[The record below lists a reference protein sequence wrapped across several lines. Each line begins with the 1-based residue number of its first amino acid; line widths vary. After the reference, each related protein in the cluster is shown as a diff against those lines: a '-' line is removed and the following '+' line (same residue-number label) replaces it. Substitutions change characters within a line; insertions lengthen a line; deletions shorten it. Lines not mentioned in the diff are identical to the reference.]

1 MRCFIYTVIAAAV
14 AVLFISCNE
23 RENGEIH
30 NKILTQWDNLL
41 EKNPDAISDSLKSID
56 PQTLSRENRAYY
68 NLLKT
73 ISDDKTYFEFTSD
86 SLINKV
92 VDYYHLHEPYSN
104 NYIRALTYKGIV
116 RIRMGITD
124 STVYEPLKKAAHI
137 FHTQKNPD
145 PATGYILH
153 YFLGNTH
160 YHNGNFELA
169 GKYFQESLHNA
180 KLKNDSS
187 HIFDAYLA
195 IYWNKMRQTDFDAGR
210 KYMDTLSL
218 FFDKIPDKNHLILNA
233 QSVYYEAIKEFEKA
247 LECDK
252 KLLSLTRWS
261 PKEDIDFSSLY
272 YAISTKYSTMNQ
284 LDSAMLYGQ
293 IAIENVVDENKKEN
307 YLFYDNVANIAE
319 KQQNYLLANT
329 YRQKAFDLYEK
340 SVKDRLNT
348 QVMELEKKY
357 DLSEAE
363 NIALRS
369 QQNTLII
376 AIIALLLAMLA
387 TILIMLNVRNRRE
400 AKIKLMRLEHEA
412 ETRAIETKLLEE
424 EANKR
429 DWLIQL
435 YGHISNRLT
444 SLQENFNTLS
454 QRYVSS
460 HPKIYENMHNILHTA
475 ESDLREMPKNL
486 IPEENTFSLY
496 TNLSSETA
504 ELFNANEKIM
514 LMLLVCK
521 ADNRQISTFM
531 NTSMESIRA
540 RKSQLKKKLTENGID
555 TAQFFNF

>member
-1 MRCFIYTVIAAAV
+1 MRHFIYIVIAAAT
-14 AVLFISCNE
+14 AMLFISCNG
-23 RENGEIH
+23 RENSEIH
-30 NKILTQWDNLL
+30 KILTQWDNLL
-41 EKNPDAISDSLKSID
+41 EKNPDAISDSLKTIN

-73 ISDDKTYFEFTSD
+73 ISDDKTYFEFRND
-86 SLINKV
+86 SLINRV

-116 RIRMGITD
+116 RTRMGITD
-124 STVYEPLKKAAHI
+124 STVYEPLKKADHI

-153 YFLGNTH
+153 YFMGNTH
-160 YHNGNFELA
+160 YYNGNFELA

-180 KLKNDSS
+180 KLKNDSL

-195 IYWNKMRQTDFDAGR
+195 IYWNKMAQSDFDTGR
-210 KYMDTLSL
+210 KYLDSLSF
-218 FFDKIPDKNHLILNA
+218 FFDKITDKNYLILNA
-233 QSVYYEAIKEFEKA
+233 QSVYYEATKEFDKA
-247 LECDK
+247 LDCDK
-252 KLLSLTRWS
+252 KLLTLTKS
-261 PKEDIDFSSLY
+261 QKEDIDFSSLY
-272 YAISTKYSTMNQ
+272 FAISTRYSTLNQ

-293 IAIENVVDENKKEN
+293 IAIESIVDENKKEN
-307 YLFYDNVANIAE
+307 YLFYDNVADIAE
-319 KQQNYLLANT
+319 KQQNYSLANT
-329 YRQKAFDLYEK
+329 YRQSAFTMYEK

-363 NIALRS
+363 NIALKS

-387 TILIMLNVRNRRE
+387 TILIMLNVKNRRE
-400 AKIKLMRLEHEA
+400 AKIKLMQLEHEA

-460 HPKIYENMHNILHTA
+460 HPKIYENMHSILHTA

-486 IPEENTFSLY
+486 IPDENTFSLY
-496 TNLSSETA
+496 TNLSKEA
-504 ELFNANEKIM
+504 AKLFNANEKIM

-531 NTSMESIRA
+531 NTSIESIRA
-540 RKSQLKKKLTENGID
+540 RKSQLKKKMTENGID

>member
-1 MRCFIYTVIAAAV
+1 MRLFYYISVAFIAI
-14 AVLFISCNE
+14 VLFIACNG
-23 RENGEIH
+23 RENNEIR
-30 NKILTQWDNLL
+30 KMLARWDTLL
-41 EKNPDAISDSLKSID
+41 EKEPSAISDSLNRID
-56 PQTLSRENRAYY
+56 PGTLSRENRAYY
-68 NLLKT
+68 SLLKT
-73 ISDDKTYFEFTSD
+73 IADDKTYYEFKSD
-86 SLINKV
+86 SLISKA
-92 VDYYHLHEPYSN
+92 VDFYHLHEPYGN
-104 NYIRALTYKGIV
+104 NYIRALTYQGIV
-116 RIRMGITD
+116 RTRMGITD
-124 STVYEPLKKAAHI
+124 STVYEPLKKADHI

-145 PATGYILH
+145 PAIGYILH

-160 YHNGNFELA
+160 YYNGNFELA

-180 KLKNDSS
+180 KLKNDSL

-195 IYWNKMRQTDFDAGR
+195 IYWNEMRQTDFDAGK
-210 KYMDTLSL
+210 KYVDTLSL
-218 FFDKIPDKNHLILNA
+218 FFDKIPDRNHLILNA
-233 QSVYYEAIKEFEKA
+233 QSVYYEATKEFEKA
-247 LECDK
+247 LDCDK
-252 KLLSLTRWS
+252 KLLTLTKS
-261 PKEDIDFSSLY
+261 QKEDIDFSSLY
-272 YAISTKYSTMNQ
+272 YAISTRYSTLNQ

-293 IAIENVVDENKKEN
+293 IALENIVDEVNKSN
-307 YLFYDNVANIAE
+307 YLLYENVANIAE
-319 KQQNYLLANT
+319 KQQNYFLANT

-376 AIIALLLAMLA
+376 AIIALFLAMLA
-387 TILIMLNVRNRRE
+387 TILIMLNVKNRRE
-400 AKIKLMRLEHEA
+400 AKIKLMQLEHEA

-486 IPEENTFSLY
+486 IPDENTFSLY
-496 TNLSSETA
+496 TNLSMEAA

-531 NTSMESIRA
+531 NTSIESIRA

-555 TAQFFNF
+555 AAQFFNF

>member
-1 MRCFIYTVIAAAV
+1 MRCFIYIAIAAAA

-30 NKILTQWDNLL
+30 KILTQWDNLL
-41 EKNPDAISDSLKSID
+41 EKNPEAVSESLKTIN

-86 SLINKV
+86 SLINRV

-116 RIRMGITD
+116 RTRMGVTD
-124 STVYEPLKKAAHI
+124 STVYEPLKKADHI

-145 PATGYILH
+145 PAIGYILH

-160 YHNGNFELA
+160 FNNASYVLA
-169 GKYFQESLHNA
+169 DKYFQESLHNA
-180 KLKNDSS
+180 KLKKDST

-195 IYWNKMRQTDFDAGR
+195 IYWNEMAQSDFDAGK
-210 KYMDTLSL
+210 KYVDTLSL
-218 FFDKIPDKNHLILNA
+218 FFDKIPDKNYLILNA
-233 QSVYYEAIKEFEKA
+233 QSVYYEATKEFEKA

-252 KLLSLTRWS
+252 KLLTLTKS
-261 PKEDIDFSSLY
+261 QKEDIDFSSLY
-272 YAISTKYSTMNQ
+272 FAVSDRYNTLNQ

-293 IAIENVVDENKKEN
+293 IAIESIVDENKKEN

-363 NIALRS
+363 NIALKS

-387 TILIMLNVRNRRE
+387 TILIMLNVKNRRE

-486 IPEENTFSLY
+486 IPDENTFSLY
-496 TNLSSETA
+496 TNLSMEAA

-531 NTSMESIRA
+531 NTSIESIRA

-555 TAQFFNF
+555 AAQFFNF

>member
-1 MRCFIYTVIAAAV
+1 MRYFIFIAVAAAT
-14 AVLFISCNE
+14 AVLFISCNG
-23 RENGEIH
+23 RENSEIH
-30 NKILTQWDNLL
+30 KILTQWDNLL
-41 EKNPDAISDSLKSID
+41 EKNPEAVSDSLKTID

-73 ISDDKTYFEFTSD
+73 ISDDKTYFEFRND
-86 SLINKV
+86 SLINRV

-116 RIRMGITD
+116 RTRMGVTD
-124 STVYEPLKKAAHI
+124 STVYEPLKKADHI

-153 YFLGNTH
+153 YFMGNTH
-160 YHNGNFELA
+160 YYNGNFELA

-180 KLKNDSS
+180 KLKNDSL

-195 IYWNKMRQTDFDAGR
+195 IYWNEMRQTDFDAGK
-210 KYMDTLSL
+210 KYVDTLSL
-218 FFDKIPDKNHLILNA
+218 FFDKIPNRNHLILNA
-233 QSVYYEAIKEFEKA
+233 QSVYYEATKEFEKA

-252 KLLSLTRWS
+252 KLLTLTKS
-261 PKEDIDFSSLY
+261 QKEDIDFSSLY
-272 YAISTKYSTMNQ
+272 YAISTRYSTLNQ

-293 IAIENVVDENKKEN
+293 IALENIVDEVNKSN
-307 YLFYDNVANIAE
+307 YLLYENVANIAE

-387 TILIMLNVRNRRE
+387 TILIMLNVKNRRE

-486 IPEENTFSLY
+486 IPDENTFSLY
-496 TNLSSETA
+496 TNLSMEAA

-531 NTSMESIRA
+531 NTSIESIRA

-555 TAQFFNF
+555 AAHFFNF

>member
-1 MRCFIYTVIAAAV
+1 MRYFIFIAVAAAT

-30 NKILTQWDNLL
+30 KILTQWDNLL
-41 EKNPDAISDSLKSID
+41 ENNPEAVSDSLKTID

-73 ISDDKTYFEFTSD
+73 ISDDKTYFEFRND
-86 SLINKV
+86 SLINRV

-104 NYIRALTYKGIV
+104 NYIRSLAYKGIV
-116 RIRMGITD
+116 RTRMGITD
-124 STVYEPLKKAAHI
+124 STVYEPLKKADHI

-153 YFLGNTH
+153 YFMGNTH
-160 YHNGNFELA
+160 YYNGNFELA

-180 KLKNDSS
+180 KLKNDSL

-195 IYWNKMRQTDFDAGR
+195 IYWNKMAQSDFDTGR
-210 KYMDTLSL
+210 KYLDSLSF
-218 FFDKIPDKNHLILNA
+218 FFDKITDKNYLILNA
-233 QSVYYEAIKEFEKA
+233 QSVYFEATKEFDKA
-247 LECDK
+247 LDCDK
-252 KLLSLTRWS
+252 KLLTLTKS
-261 PKEDIDFSSLY
+261 QKEDIDFSSLY
-272 YAISTKYSTMNQ
+272 FAISTRYSTLNQ

-293 IAIENVVDENKKEN
+293 IAIESIVDENKKEN
-307 YLFYDNVANIAE
+307 YLFYDNVADIAE
-319 KQQNYLLANT
+319 KQQNYSLANT
-329 YRQKAFDLYEK
+329 YRQSAFTMYEK

-363 NIALRS
+363 NIALKS

-387 TILIMLNVRNRRE
+387 TILIMLNVKNRRE
-400 AKIKLMRLEHEA
+400 AKIKLMQLEHEA

-435 YGHISNRLT
+435 YGYISNRLT

-486 IPEENTFSLY
+486 IPDENTFSLY
-496 TNLSSETA
+496 TNLSMEAA

-531 NTSMESIRA
+531 NTSIESIRA
-540 RKSQLKKKLTENGID
+540 RKSQLKKKMTENGID

>member
-1 MRCFIYTVIAAAV
+1 MRLFYYISVAFIAI
-14 AVLFISCNE
+14 VLFIACNG
-23 RENGEIH
+23 RENNEIR
-30 NKILTQWDNLL
+30 KMLARWDTLL
-41 EKNPDAISDSLKSID
+41 EKEPSAISDSLNRID
-56 PQTLSRENRAYY
+56 PGTLSRENRAYY
-68 NLLKT
+68 SLLKT
-73 ISDDKTYFEFTSD
+73 IADDKTYYEFKSD
-86 SLINKV
+86 SLISKA
-92 VDYYHLHEPYSN
+92 VDFYHLHEPYGN
-104 NYIRALTYKGIV
+104 NYIRALTYQGIV
-116 RIRMGITD
+116 RTRMGITD
-124 STVYEPLKKAAHI
+124 STVYEPLKKADHI

-145 PATGYILH
+145 PAIGYILH

-160 YHNGNFELA
+160 FNNASYVLA
-169 GKYFQESLHNA
+169 DKYFQESLHNA
-180 KLKNDSS
+180 KLKKDST

-195 IYWNKMRQTDFDAGR
+195 IYWNEMAQSDFDAGKR
-210 KYMDTLSL
+210 YLDTLTNFASMSSEANY
-218 FFDKIPDKNHLILNA
+218 FVLNA
-233 QSVYYEAIKEFEKA
+233 KSVFHESMGNYTDA
-247 LECDK
+247 LECVKKQLEVSK
-252 KLLSLTRWS
+252 KL
-261 PKEDIDFSSLY
+261 KENIDISSLY
-272 YAISTKYSTMNQ
+272 YIVSDRYKNLNY

-293 IAIENVVDENKKEN
+293 IAIENIVDEANKGN
-307 YLFYDNVANIAE
+307 YLLYENVANIAE

-329 YRQKAFDLYEK
+329 YRQKAFDMYEK

-363 NIALRS
+363 NIALKS

-387 TILIMLNVRNRRE
+387 TILIMLNVKNRRE
-400 AKIKLMRLEHEA
+400 AKIKLMQLEHEA

-460 HPKIYENMHNILHTA
+460 HPKVYESMYNILHTA

-486 IPEENTFSLY
+486 IPDENTFTLY
-496 TNLSSETA
+496 TNLTKETA
-504 ELFNANEKIM
+504 ALFNTNEKIL

-531 NTSMESIRA
+531 NTSIESIRA
-540 RKSQLKKKLTENGID
+540 RKSQLKKKMIDHGID
-555 TAQFFNF
+555 ATRFF

>member
-1 MRCFIYTVIAAAV
+1 MRYFIFIAVAAAT
-14 AVLFISCNE
+14 AVLFISCNG

-30 NKILTQWDNLL
+30 KILTQWDNLL
-41 EKNPDAISDSLKSID
+41 ENNPEAVSDSLKTID

-73 ISDDKTYFEFTSD
+73 ISDDKTYFEFRND
-86 SLINKV
+86 SLINRV

-104 NYIRALTYKGIV
+104 NYIRSLAYKGIV
-116 RIRMGITD
+116 RTRMGITD
-124 STVYEPLKKAAHI
+124 STVYEPLKKADHI

-153 YFLGNTH
+153 YFMGNTH
-160 YHNGNFELA
+160 YYNGNFELA

-180 KLKNDSS
+180 KLKNDSL

-195 IYWNKMRQTDFDAGR
+195 IYWNKMAQSDFDTGR
-210 KYMDTLSL
+210 KYLDSLSF
-218 FFDKIPDKNHLILNA
+218 FFDKITDKNYLILNA
-233 QSVYYEAIKEFEKA
+233 QSVYFEATKEFDKA
-247 LECDK
+247 LDCDK
-252 KLLSLTRWS
+252 KLLTLTKS
-261 PKEDIDFSSLY
+261 QKEDIDFSSLY
-272 YAISTKYSTMNQ
+272 FAISTRYSTLNQ

-293 IAIENVVDENKKEN
+293 IAIESIVDENKKEN
-307 YLFYDNVANIAE
+307 YLFYDNVADIAE
-319 KQQNYLLANT
+319 KQQNYSLANT
-329 YRQKAFDLYEK
+329 YRQSAFTMYEK

-363 NIALRS
+363 NIALKS

-387 TILIMLNVRNRRE
+387 TILIMLNVKNRRE
-400 AKIKLMRLEHEA
+400 AKIKLMQLEHEA

-460 HPKIYENMHNILHTA
+460 HPKIYENMHSILHTA

-486 IPEENTFSLY
+486 IPDENTFSLY
-496 TNLSSETA
+496 TNLSKEAA

-531 NTSMESIRA
+531 NTSIESIRA
-540 RKSQLKKKLTENGID
+540 RKSQLKKKMTENGID

>member
-1 MRCFIYTVIAAAV
+1 MRLFYYISVAFIAI
-14 AVLFISCNE
+14 VLFIACNG
-23 RENGEIH
+23 RENNEIR
-30 NKILTQWDNLL
+30 KMLARWDTLL
-41 EKNPDAISDSLKSID
+41 EKEPSAISDSLNRID
-56 PQTLSRENRAYY
+56 PGTLSRENRAYY
-68 NLLKT
+68 SLLKT
-73 ISDDKTYFEFTSD
+73 IADDKTYYEFKSD
-86 SLINKV
+86 SLISKA
-92 VDYYHLHEPYSN
+92 VDFYHLHEPYGN
-104 NYIRALTYKGIV
+104 NYIRALTYQGIV
-116 RIRMGITD
+116 RTRMGITD
-124 STVYEPLKKAAHI
+124 STVYEPLKKAENIYHANN
-137 FHTQKNPD
+137 NPD
-145 PATGYILH
+145 PAIGYILH

-160 YHNGNFELA
+160 FNNASYVLA
-169 GKYFQESLHNA
+169 DKYFQESLHNA
-180 KLKNDSS
+180 KLKKDST

-195 IYWNKMRQTDFDAGR
+195 IYWNEMAQSDFDAGKR
-210 KYMDTLSL
+210 YLDTLTNFASMSSEANY
-218 FFDKIPDKNHLILNA
+218 FVLNA
-233 QSVYYEAIKEFEKA
+233 KSVFHESMGNYTDA
-247 LECDK
+247 LECVKKQLEVSK
-252 KLLSLTRWS
+252 KL
-261 PKEDIDFSSLY
+261 KENIDISSLY
-272 YAISTKYSTMNQ
+272 YIVSDRYKNLNY

-293 IAIENVVDENKKEN
+293 IAIENIVDEANKGN
-307 YLFYDNVANIAE
+307 YLLYENVANIAE

-329 YRQKAFDLYEK
+329 YRQKAFDMYEK

-363 NIALRS
+363 NIALKS

-387 TILIMLNVRNRRE
+387 TILIMLNVKNRRE
-400 AKIKLMRLEHEA
+400 AKIKLMQLEHEA

-460 HPKIYENMHNILHTA
+460 HPKVYESMYNILHTA

-486 IPEENTFSLY
+486 IPDENTFTLY
-496 TNLSSETA
+496 TNLTKETA
-504 ELFNANEKIM
+504 ALFNTNEKIL

-531 NTSMESIRA
+531 NTSIESIRA

-555 TAQFFNF
+555 ATRFF

>member
-1 MRCFIYTVIAAAV
+1 MRCFIYIAIAAAA

-30 NKILTQWDNLL
+30 KILTQWDNLL
-41 EKNPDAISDSLKSID
+41 EKNPEAVSDSLKTID

-86 SLINKV
+86 SLINRV

-116 RIRMGITD
+116 RTRMGVTD
-124 STVYEPLKKAAHI
+124 STVYEPLKKADHI

-145 PATGYILH
+145 PAIGYILH

-160 YHNGNFELA
+160 YYNGNFELA

-180 KLKNDSS
+180 KLKNDSL

-195 IYWNKMRQTDFDAGR
+195 IYWNEMRQTDFDAGK
-210 KYMDTLSL
+210 KYIDTLSS
-218 FFDKIPDKNHLILNA
+218 FFDKIPDRNHLILNA
-233 QSVYYEAIKEFEKA
+233 QSVYYEATKEFEKA
-247 LECDK
+247 LDCDK
-252 KLLSLTRWS
+252 KLLTLTKS
-261 PKEDIDFSSLY
+261 QKEDIDFSSLY
-272 YAISTKYSTMNQ
+272 YAISTRYSTLNQ

-293 IAIENVVDENKKEN
+293 IALENIVDEANKSN
-307 YLFYDNVANIAE
+307 YLLYENVANIAE
-319 KQQNYLLANT
+319 KQQNYLLTNT

-363 NIALRS
+363 NIALKS

-376 AIIALLLAMLA
+376 AIIALLLAMFA
-387 TILIMLNVRNRRE
+387 TILIMLNVKSRRE
-400 AKIKLMRLEHEA
+400 AKIKLMQLEHEA
-412 ETRAIETKLLEE
+412 ETLAIETKLLEE

-429 DWLIQL
+429 NWLIQL

-486 IPEENTFSLY
+486 IPDEKTFSLY
-496 TNLSSETA
+496 TNLSMGTA
-504 ELFNANEKIM
+504 ELFNVNEKIM

-531 NTSMESIRA
+531 NTSIESIRA

>member
-1 MRCFIYTVIAAAV
+1 MRYFIFIAVAAAT

-30 NKILTQWDNLL
+30 KILTQWDNLL
-41 EKNPDAISDSLKSID
+41 EKNPEAISDSLKTID

-73 ISDDKTYFEFTSD
+73 ISDDKTYFEFKND
-86 SLINKV
+86 SLINRV
-92 VDYYHLHEPYSN
+92 VDYYDLHEPYSN

-116 RIRMGITD
+116 RTRMGITD
-124 STVYEPLKKAAHI
+124 STVYEPLKKADHI
-137 FHTQKNPD
+137 FHTQKAPD

-160 YHNGNFELA
+160 YYNGNFELA
-169 GKYFQESLHNA
+169 GKYFQETLLNA
-180 KLKNDSS
+180 KLKNDSL

-195 IYWNKMRQTDFDAGR
+195 IYWNEMMRRNLDNSK
-210 KYMDTLSL
+210 KYLDSLSTFYDTLPNKRY
-218 FFDKIPDKNHLILNA
+218 FVLNA
-233 QSVYYEAIKEFEKA
+233 YSVYYEANGQYEKA

-252 KLLSLTRWS
+252 LRLSLA
-261 PKEDIDFSSLY
+261 PIQKDIDVSSLY
-272 YAISTKYSTMNQ
+272 FVISDRYHGLNQ

-293 IAIENVVDENKKEN
+293 IAIENIVDEDKKEN
-307 YLFYDNVANIAE
+307 YLLYENVAKIAE

-329 YRQKAFDLYEK
+329 YRQRAFALYEK

-363 NIALRS
+363 NVALKS

-376 AIIALLLAMLA
+376 AIIALLLAMFA
-387 TILIMLNVRNRRE
+387 TILIMLNVKSRRE
-400 AKIKLMRLEHEA
+400 AKIKLMQLEHEA
-412 ETRAIETKLLEE
+412 ETLAIETKLLEE

-435 YGHISNRLT
+435 YGYISNRLT

-486 IPEENTFSLY
+486 IPDENTFSLY
-496 TNLSSETA
+496 TNLSMEAA

-531 NTSMESIRA
+531 NTSIESIRA

-555 TAQFFNF
+555 TAQFFNS

>member
-1 MRCFIYTVIAAAV
+1 MRLFYYISVAFIAI
-14 AVLFISCNE
+14 VLFIACNG
-23 RENGEIH
+23 RENNEIR
-30 NKILTQWDNLL
+30 KMLARWDTLL
-41 EKNPDAISDSLKSID
+41 EKEPSAISDSLNRID
-56 PQTLSRENRAYY
+56 PGTLSRENRAYY
-68 NLLKT
+68 SLLKT
-73 ISDDKTYFEFTSD
+73 IADDKTYYEFKSD
-86 SLINKV
+86 SLISKA
-92 VDYYHLHEPYSN
+92 VDFYHLHEPYGN
-104 NYIRALTYKGIV
+104 NYIRALTYQGIV
-116 RIRMGITD
+116 RTRMGITD
-124 STVYEPLKKAAHI
+124 STVYEPLKKADHI

-145 PATGYILH
+145 PAIGYILH

-160 YHNGNFELA
+160 YYNGNFELA

-180 KLKNDSS
+180 KLKNDSL

-195 IYWNKMRQTDFDAGR
+195 IYWNEMRQTDFDAGK
-210 KYMDTLSL
+210 KYLDSLSF
-218 FFDKIPDKNHLILNA
+218 FFDKIPNRNHLVLNA
-233 QSVYYEAIKEFEKA
+233 QSVYYEATKEFEKA

-252 KLLSLTRWS
+252 KLLTLTKS
-261 PKEDIDFSSLY
+261 QKEDIDFSSLY
-272 YAISTKYSTMNQ
+272 FAVSDRYNTLNQ

-293 IAIENVVDENKKEN
+293 LALENIVDEANKGN
-307 YLFYDNVANIAE
+307 YLLYENVANIAE

-387 TILIMLNVRNRRE
+387 TILIMLNVKNRRE

-460 HPKIYENMHNILHTA
+460 HPKVYESMYNILHTA

-486 IPEENTFSLY
+486 IPDENTFTLY
-496 TNLSSETA
+496 TNLTKETA
-504 ELFNANEKIM
+504 ELFNTNEKIL

-531 NTSMESIRA
+531 NTSIESIRA
-540 RKSQLKKKLTENGID
+540 RKSQLKKKMIDHGID
-555 TAQFFNF
+555 ATRFF

>member
-1 MRCFIYTVIAAAV
+1 MRHFIYIVIAAAA
-14 AVLFISCNE
+14 AVLFISCNG

-30 NKILTQWDNLL
+30 KILTQWDNLL
-41 EKNPDAISDSLKSID
+41 ENNPEAVSDSLKTIN

-73 ISDDKTYFEFTSD
+73 ISDDKTYFEFRND
-86 SLINKV
+86 SLINRV

-116 RIRMGITD
+116 RTRMGVTD
-124 STVYEPLKKAAHI
+124 STVYEPLKKADHI

-145 PATGYILH
+145 PAIGYILH
-153 YFLGNTH
+153 YFMGNTH
-160 YHNGNFELA
+160 FNNASYVLA
-169 GKYFQESLHNA
+169 DKYFQESLHNA
-180 KLKNDSS
+180 KLKKDST

-195 IYWNKMRQTDFDAGR
+195 IYWNEMAQSDFDAGK
-210 KYMDTLSL
+210 KYLDSLSF
-218 FFDKIPDKNHLILNA
+218 FFDKIPDKNYLILNA
-233 QSVYYEAIKEFEKA
+233 QSVYFEATKEFEKA

-252 KLLSLTRWS
+252 KLLTLTKS
-261 PKEDIDFSSLY
+261 QKEDIDFSSLY
-272 YAISTKYSTMNQ
+272 FAVSDRYNTLNQ

-293 IAIENVVDENKKEN
+293 IAIESIVDENKKEN

-363 NIALRS
+363 NIALKS

-387 TILIMLNVRNRRE
+387 TILIMLNVKNRRE
-400 AKIKLMRLEHEA
+400 AKIKLMQLEHEA

-435 YGHISNRLT
+435 YGYISNRLT

-486 IPEENTFSLY
+486 IPDENTFSLY
-496 TNLSSETA
+496 TNLSMEAA

-531 NTSMESIRA
+531 NTSIESIRA

-555 TAQFFNF
+555 AAHFFNF

>member
-1 MRCFIYTVIAAAV
+1 MRHFIYIVIAAAA
-14 AVLFISCNE
+14 AVLFISCNG

-30 NKILTQWDNLL
+30 KILTQWDNLL
-41 EKNPDAISDSLKSID
+41 ENNPEAVSDSLKTIN

-73 ISDDKTYFEFTSD
+73 ISDDKTYFEFRND
-86 SLINKV
+86 SLINRV

-116 RIRMGITD
+116 RTRMGVTD
-124 STVYEPLKKAAHI
+124 STVYEPLKKADHI

-145 PATGYILH
+145 PAIGYILH
-153 YFLGNTH
+153 YFMGNTH
-160 YHNGNFELA
+160 FNNASYVLA
-169 GKYFQESLHNA
+169 DKYFQESLHNA
-180 KLKNDSS
+180 KLKKDST

-195 IYWNKMRQTDFDAGR
+195 IYWNEMAQSDFDAGK
-210 KYMDTLSL
+210 KYVDTLSL
-218 FFDKIPDKNHLILNA
+218 FFDEIPDKNYLILNA
-233 QSVYYEAIKEFEKA
+233 QSVYYEATKEFEKA

-252 KLLSLTRWS
+252 KLLTLTKS
-261 PKEDIDFSSLY
+261 QKEDIDFSSLY
-272 YAISTKYSTMNQ
+272 FAVSDRYNTLNQ

-293 IAIENVVDENKKEN
+293 IAIESIVDENKKEN

-363 NIALRS
+363 NIALKS

-387 TILIMLNVRNRRE
+387 TILIMLNVKNRRE
-400 AKIKLMRLEHEA
+400 AKIKLMQLEHEA

-486 IPEENTFSLY
+486 IPDENTFSLY
-496 TNLSSETA
+496 TNLSMEAA

-531 NTSMESIRA
+531 NTSIESIRA

-555 TAQFFNF
+555 AAHFFNF

>member
-1 MRCFIYTVIAAAV
+1 MRYFIYIAIAAAA

-30 NKILTQWDNLL
+30 KILTQWDNLL
-41 EKNPDAISDSLKSID
+41 EKNPDAISDSLNTIN

-86 SLINKV
+86 SLINRV

-116 RIRMGITD
+116 RTRMGITD
-124 STVYEPLKKAAHI
+124 STVYEPLKKADHI

-153 YFLGNTH
+153 YFMGNTH
-160 YHNGNFELA
+160 YYNGNFELA

-180 KLKNDSS
+180 KLKNDSL

-195 IYWNKMRQTDFDAGR
+195 IYWNKMAQSDFDTGR
-210 KYMDTLSL
+210 KYLDSLSF
-218 FFDKIPDKNHLILNA
+218 FFDKITDKNYLILNA
-233 QSVYYEAIKEFEKA
+233 QSVYFEATKEFDKA
-247 LECDK
+247 LDCDK
-252 KLLSLTRWS
+252 KLLTLTKS
-261 PKEDIDFSSLY
+261 QKEDIDFSSLY
-272 YAISTKYSTMNQ
+272 FAISTRYSTLNQ

-293 IAIENVVDENKKEN
+293 IAIESIVDENKKEN
-307 YLFYDNVANIAE
+307 YLFYDNVADIAE
-319 KQQNYLLANT
+319 KQQNYSLANT
-329 YRQKAFDLYEK
+329 YRQSAFTMYEK

-363 NIALRS
+363 NIALKS

-387 TILIMLNVRNRRE
+387 TILIMLNVKNRRE
-400 AKIKLMRLEHEA
+400 AKIKLMQLEHEA

-460 HPKIYENMHNILHTA
+460 HPKIYENMHSILHTA

-486 IPEENTFSLY
+486 IPDENTFSLY
-496 TNLSSETA
+496 TNLSKEAA

-531 NTSMESIRA
+531 NTSIESIRA
-540 RKSQLKKKLTENGID
+540 RKSQLKKKMTENGID

>member
-1 MRCFIYTVIAAAV
+1 MRYFIFIAVAAAT
-14 AVLFISCNE
+14 AVLFISCNG
-23 RENGEIH
+23 RENSEIH
-30 NKILTQWDNLL
+30 KILTQWDNLL
-41 EKNPDAISDSLKSID
+41 EKNPEAVSDSLKTID

-73 ISDDKTYFEFTSD
+73 ISDDKTYFEFRND
-86 SLINKV
+86 SLINRV

-116 RIRMGITD
+116 RTRMGVTD
-124 STVYEPLKKAAHI
+124 STVYEPLKKADHI

-153 YFLGNTH
+153 YFMGNTH
-160 YHNGNFELA
+160 YYNGNFELA

-180 KLKNDSS
+180 KLKNDSL

-195 IYWNKMRQTDFDAGR
+195 IYWNEMRQTDFDAGK
-210 KYMDTLSL
+210 KYVDTLSL
-218 FFDKIPDKNHLILNA
+218 FFDKIPNRNHLILNA
-233 QSVYYEAIKEFEKA
+233 QSVYYEATKEFEKA

-252 KLLSLTRWS
+252 KLLTLTKS
-261 PKEDIDFSSLY
+261 QKEDIDFSSLY
-272 YAISTKYSTMNQ
+272 YAISTRYSTLNQ

-293 IAIENVVDENKKEN
+293 IALENIVDEVNKSN
-307 YLFYDNVANIAE
+307 YLLYENVANIAE

-387 TILIMLNVRNRRE
+387 TILIMLNVKNRRE

-435 YGHISNRLT
+435 YGYISNRLT

-486 IPEENTFSLY
+486 IPDENTFSLY
-496 TNLSSETA
+496 TNLSMEAA

-531 NTSMESIRA
+531 NTSIESIRA
-540 RKSQLKKKLTENGID
+540 RKSQLKKKMTENGID

>member
-1 MRCFIYTVIAAAV
+1 MRYFIFIAVAAAT

-30 NKILTQWDNLL
+30 KILTQWDNLL
-41 EKNPDAISDSLKSID
+41 ENNPEAVSDSLKTID

-86 SLINKV
+86 SLINRV
-92 VDYYHLHEPYSN
+92 IDYYHLHEPYSN

-116 RIRMGITD
+116 RTRMGVTD
-124 STVYEPLKKAAHI
+124 STVYEPLKKADHI

-160 YHNGNFELA
+160 FNNASYVLA
-169 GKYFQESLHNA
+169 DKYFQESLHNA
-180 KLKNDSS
+180 KLKKDST

-195 IYWNKMRQTDFDAGR
+195 IYWNEMAQSDFDAGK
-210 KYMDTLSL
+210 KYLDSLSF
-218 FFDKIPDKNHLILNA
+218 FFDKITDKNYLILNA
-233 QSVYYEAIKEFEKA
+233 QSVYFEATKEFEKA

-252 KLLSLTRWS
+252 KLLTLTKS
-261 PKEDIDFSSLY
+261 QKEDIDFSSLY
-272 YAISTKYSTMNQ
+272 FAVSDRYGKLNQ

-293 IAIENVVDENKKEN
+293 IALENIIDEVNKGN
-307 YLFYDNVANIAE
+307 YLLYENVANIAE

-363 NIALRS
+363 NIALKS

-387 TILIMLNVRNRRE
+387 TILIMLNVKNRRE
-400 AKIKLMRLEHEA
+400 AKIKLMQLEHEA

-460 HPKIYENMHNILHTA
+460 HPKIYENMHSILHTA

-486 IPEENTFSLY
+486 IPDENTFSLY
-496 TNLSSETA
+496 TNLSKEAA

-531 NTSMESIRA
+531 NTSIESIRA

-555 TAQFFNF
+555 TAQFFNS

>member
-1 MRCFIYTVIAAAV
+1 MRHFFFIAITVAAV
-14 AVLFISCNE
+14 MLLISCNGK
-23 RENGEIH
+23 ENNEMYSTLIR
-30 NKILTQWDNLL
+30 WDNLL
-41 EKNPDAISDSLKSID
+41 EKNPDAISDSLKTID

-73 ISDDKTYFEFTSD
+73 ISDDKTYFEFKND
-86 SLINKV
+86 SLINRV
-92 VDYYHLHEPYSN
+92 VDYYDLHEPYSN

-116 RIRMGITD
+116 RTRMGITD
-124 STVYEPLKKAAHI
+124 STVYEPLKKADHI
-137 FHTQKNPD
+137 FHTQKAPD

-160 YHNGNFELA
+160 YYNGNFELA
-169 GKYFQESLHNA
+169 GKYFQETLLNA
-180 KLKNDSS
+180 KLKNDSL

-195 IYWNKMRQTDFDAGR
+195 IYWNEMMRRNLDNSK
-210 KYMDTLSL
+210 KYLDSLSTFYDTLPNKRY
-218 FFDKIPDKNHLILNA
+218 FVLNA
-233 QSVYYEAIKEFEKA
+233 YSVYYEANGQYEKA

-252 KLLSLTRWS
+252 LRLSLA
-261 PKEDIDFSSLY
+261 PIQKDIDVSSLY
-272 YAISTKYSTMNQ
+272 FVISDRYHGLNQ

-293 IAIENVVDENKKEN
+293 IAIENIVDEDKKEN
-307 YLFYDNVANIAE
+307 YLLYENVAKIAE

-329 YRQKAFDLYEK
+329 YRQRAFALYEK

-363 NIALRS
+363 NVALKS

-376 AIIALLLAMLA
+376 AIIALLLAMFA
-387 TILIMLNVRNRRE
+387 TILIMLNVKSRRE

-429 DWLIQL
+429 NWLIQL

-460 HPKIYENMHNILHTA
+460 HPKVYENMYNILHTA

-486 IPEENTFSLY
+486 IPDENTFSLY
-496 TNLSSETA
+496 TNLSKETA
-504 ELFNANEKIM
+504 ELFNPNEKIM

-531 NTSMESIRA
+531 NTSIESIRA

-555 TAQFFNF
+555 HAQFFNL

>member
-1 MRCFIYTVIAAAV
+1 MRHFFFIAITVAAV
-14 AVLFISCNE
+14 MLLISCNGK
-23 RENGEIH
+23 ENNEMYSTLIR
-30 NKILTQWDNLL
+30 WDNLL
-41 EKNPDAISDSLKSID
+41 ENNPEAVSDSLKTID

-73 ISDDKTYFEFTSD
+73 ISDDKTYFEFKND
-86 SLINKV
+86 SLINRV
-92 VDYYHLHEPYSN
+92 VDYYDLHEPYSN

-116 RIRMGITD
+116 RTRMGITD
-124 STVYEPLKKAAHI
+124 STVYEPLKKADHI
-137 FHTQKNPD
+137 FHTQKAPD

-160 YHNGNFELA
+160 YYNGNFELA
-169 GKYFQESLHNA
+169 GKYFQETLLNA
-180 KLKNDSS
+180 KLKNDSL

-195 IYWNKMRQTDFDAGR
+195 IYWNEMMRRNLDNSK
-210 KYMDTLSL
+210 KYLDSLSTFYDTLPNKRY
-218 FFDKIPDKNHLILNA
+218 FVLNA
-233 QSVYYEAIKEFEKA
+233 YSVYYEANGQYEKA

-252 KLLSLTRWS
+252 LRLSLA
-261 PKEDIDFSSLY
+261 PIQKDIDVSSLY
-272 YAISTKYSTMNQ
+272 FVISDRYHGLNQ

-293 IAIENVVDENKKEN
+293 IAIENIVDEDKKEN
-307 YLFYDNVANIAE
+307 YLLYENVAKIAE

-329 YRQKAFDLYEK
+329 YRQRAFALYEK

-363 NIALRS
+363 NVALKS

-376 AIIALLLAMLA
+376 AIIALLLAMFA
-387 TILIMLNVRNRRE
+387 TILIMLNVKSRRE

-429 DWLIQL
+429 NWLIQL

-460 HPKIYENMHNILHTA
+460 HPKVYENMYNILHTA

-486 IPEENTFSLY
+486 IPDENTFSLY
-496 TNLSSETA
+496 TNLSKETA
-504 ELFNANEKIM
+504 ELFNPNEKIM

-531 NTSMESIRA
+531 NTSIESIRA

-555 TAQFFNF
+555 HAQFFNL

>member
-1 MRCFIYTVIAAAV
+1 M
-14 AVLFISCNE
+14 
-23 RENGEIH
+23 
-30 NKILTQWDNLL
+30 
-41 EKNPDAISDSLKSID
+41 
-56 PQTLSRENRAYY
+56 
-68 NLLKT
+68 
-73 ISDDKTYFEFTSD
+73 
-86 SLINKV
+86 
-92 VDYYHLHEPYSN
+92 
-104 NYIRALTYKGIV
+104 
-116 RIRMGITD
+116 
-124 STVYEPLKKAAHI
+124 
-137 FHTQKNPD
+137 
-145 PATGYILH
+145 
-153 YFLGNTH
+153 GNTH
-160 YHNGNFELA
+160 YYNGNFELA

-180 KLKNDSS
+180 KLKNDSL

-195 IYWNKMRQTDFDAGR
+195 IYWNKMAQSDFDTGR
-210 KYMDTLSL
+210 KYLDSLSF
-218 FFDKIPDKNHLILNA
+218 FFDKITDKNYLILNA
-233 QSVYYEAIKEFEKA
+233 QSVYFEATKEFDKA
-247 LECDK
+247 LDCDK
-252 KLLSLTRWS
+252 KLLTLTKS
-261 PKEDIDFSSLY
+261 QKEDIDFSSLY
-272 YAISTKYSTMNQ
+272 FAISTRYSTLNQ

-293 IAIENVVDENKKEN
+293 IAIESIVDENKKEN
-307 YLFYDNVANIAE
+307 YLFYDNVADIAE
-319 KQQNYLLANT
+319 KQQNYSLANT
-329 YRQKAFDLYEK
+329 YRQSAFTMYEK

-363 NIALRS
+363 NIALKS

-387 TILIMLNVRNRRE
+387 TILIMLNVKNRRE
-400 AKIKLMRLEHEA
+400 AKIKLMQLEHEA

-460 HPKIYENMHNILHTA
+460 HPKIYENMHSILHTA

-486 IPEENTFSLY
+486 IPDENTFSLY
-496 TNLSSETA
+496 TNLSKEAA

-531 NTSMESIRA
+531 NTSIESIRA
-540 RKSQLKKKLTENGID
+540 RKSQLKKKMTENGID

>member
-1 MRCFIYTVIAAAV
+1 MRHFFFIAITVAAV
-14 AVLFISCNE
+14 MLLISCNGK
-23 RENGEIH
+23 ENNEMYSTLIR
-30 NKILTQWDNLL
+30 WDNLL
-41 EKNPDAISDSLKSID
+41 ENNPEAVSDSLKTID

-86 SLINKV
+86 SLITRV
-92 VDYYHLHEPYSN
+92 ADYYHLHEPYSN

-116 RIRMGITD
+116 RTRMGITD
-124 STVYEPLKKAAHI
+124 STVYEPLKKADHI
-137 FHTQKNPD
+137 FHTQKAPD

-160 YHNGNFELA
+160 YYNGNFELA
-169 GKYFQESLHNA
+169 GKYFQETLLNA
-180 KLKNDSS
+180 KLKNDSL

-195 IYWNKMRQTDFDAGR
+195 IYWNEMMRRNLDNSK
-210 KYMDTLSL
+210 KYLDSLSTFYDTLPNKRY
-218 FFDKIPDKNHLILNA
+218 FVLNA
-233 QSVYYEAIKEFEKA
+233 YSVYYEANGQYEKA

-252 KLLSLTRWS
+252 LRLSLA
-261 PKEDIDFSSLY
+261 PIQKDIDVSSLY
-272 YAISTKYSTMNQ
+272 FVISDRYHGLNQ

-293 IAIENVVDENKKEN
+293 IAIENIVDEDKKEN
-307 YLFYDNVANIAE
+307 YLLYENVAKIAE

-329 YRQKAFDLYEK
+329 YRQRAFALYEK

-363 NIALRS
+363 NVALKS

-376 AIIALLLAMLA
+376 AIIALLLAMFA
-387 TILIMLNVRNRRE
+387 TILIMLNVKSRRE

-429 DWLIQL
+429 NWLIQL

-460 HPKIYENMHNILHTA
+460 HPKVYENMYNILHTA

-486 IPEENTFSLY
+486 IPDENTFSLY
-496 TNLSSETA
+496 TNLSMEAA

-531 NTSMESIRA
+531 NTSIESIRA

-555 TAQFFNF
+555 TTQFFNL

>member
-1 MRCFIYTVIAAAV
+1 MRYFIFIAVAAAT

-30 NKILTQWDNLL
+30 KILTQWDNLL
-41 EKNPDAISDSLKSID
+41 ENNPEAVSDSLKTID

-86 SLINKV
+86 SLITRV
-92 VDYYHLHEPYSN
+92 ADYYHLHEPYSN

-116 RIRMGITD
+116 RTRMGITD
-124 STVYEPLKKAAHI
+124 STVYEPLKKADHI
-137 FHTQKNPD
+137 FHTQKAPD

-160 YHNGNFELA
+160 YYNGNFELA
-169 GKYFQESLHNA
+169 GKYFQETLLNA
-180 KLKNDSS
+180 KLKNDSL

-195 IYWNKMRQTDFDAGR
+195 IYWNEMMRRNLDNSK
-210 KYMDTLSL
+210 KYLDSLSTFYDTLPNKRY
-218 FFDKIPDKNHLILNA
+218 FVLNA
-233 QSVYYEAIKEFEKA
+233 YSVYYEANGQYEKA

-252 KLLSLTRWS
+252 LRLSLA
-261 PKEDIDFSSLY
+261 PIQKDIDVSSLY
-272 YAISTKYSTMNQ
+272 FVISDRYHGLNQ

-293 IAIENVVDENKKEN
+293 IAIENIVDEDKKEN
-307 YLFYDNVANIAE
+307 YLLYENVAKIAE

-329 YRQKAFDLYEK
+329 YRQRAFALYEK

-363 NIALRS
+363 NVALKS

-376 AIIALLLAMLA
+376 AIIALLLAMFA
-387 TILIMLNVRNRRE
+387 TILIMLNVKSRRE

-429 DWLIQL
+429 NWLIQL

-460 HPKIYENMHNILHTA
+460 HPKVYENMYNILHTA

-486 IPEENTFSLY
+486 IPDENTFSLY
-496 TNLSSETA
+496 TNLSEEAA
-504 ELFNANEKIM
+504 ELFNPNEKIM

-531 NTSMESIRA
+531 NTSIESIRA

-555 TAQFFNF
+555 TTQFFNL

>member
-1 MRCFIYTVIAAAV
+1 MRCFIYIAIAAAA
-14 AVLFISCNE
+14 AVLFISCNG

-30 NKILTQWDNLL
+30 KILTQWDNLL
-41 EKNPDAISDSLKSID
+41 EKNPEAISDSLKTID

-86 SLINKV
+86 SLINRV
-92 VDYYHLHEPYSN
+92 IDYYHLHEPY
-104 NYIRALTYKGIV
+104 LTYKGIV
-116 RIRMGITD
+116 RTRMGVTD
-124 STVYEPLKKAAHI
+124 STVYEPLKKADHI

-153 YFLGNTH
+153 YFMGNTH
-160 YHNGNFELA
+160 YYNGNFELA
-169 GKYFQESLHNA
+169 GKYFQETLHNA

-195 IYWNKMRQTDFDAGR
+195 IYWNEMGQSDFDTGK
-210 KYMDTLSL
+210 KYVDSL
-218 FFDKIPDKNHLILNA
+218 TSFFDKIPGKNYLILNA
-233 QSVYYEAIKEFEKA
+233 QSVYYEATKKFEKA

-252 KLLSLTRWS
+252 KLLSLTKS
-261 PKEDIDFSSLY
+261 QKEDIDFSSLY
-272 YAISTKYSTMNQ
+272 YAISTRYSTLNQ

-293 IAIENVVDENKKEN
+293 IAIESIVDENKKEN

-376 AIIALLLAMLA
+376 AIIALFLAMLA
-387 TILIMLNVRNRRE
+387 TILIMLNVKNRRE
-400 AKIKLMRLEHEA
+400 AKIKLMQLEHEA

-475 ESDLREMPKNL
+475 EADLREMPKNL
-486 IPEENTFSLY
+486 IPDENTFSLY
-496 TNLSSETA
+496 TNLSKKAA

-531 NTSMESIRA
+531 NTSIESIRA

>member
-1 MRCFIYTVIAAAV
+1 MRCFIYIAIAAAA
-14 AVLFISCNE
+14 AVLFISCNG

-30 NKILTQWDNLL
+30 KILTQWDNLL
-41 EKNPDAISDSLKSID
+41 EKNPNAISDSLKTID

-86 SLINKV
+86 SLINRV
-92 VDYYHLHEPYSN
+92 IDYYHLHEPYSN

-116 RIRMGITD
+116 RTRMGVTD
-124 STVYEPLKKAAHI
+124 STVYEPLKKADHI

-153 YFLGNTH
+153 YFMGNTH
-160 YHNGNFELA
+160 YYNGNFELA

-180 KLKNDSS
+180 KLKNDSL

-195 IYWNKMRQTDFDAGR
+195 IYWNEMRQTDFDAGK
-210 KYMDTLSL
+210 KYVDTLSL
-218 FFDKIPDKNHLILNA
+218 FFDKIPNRNHLILNA
-233 QSVYYEAIKEFEKA
+233 QSVYYEATKEFEKA

-252 KLLSLTRWS
+252 KLLTLTKS
-261 PKEDIDFSSLY
+261 QKEDIDFSSLY
-272 YAISTKYSTMNQ
+272 FAVSDKYNTLNQ

-293 IAIENVVDENKKEN
+293 IAIENIVDEANKGN
-307 YLFYDNVANIAE
+307 YLLYENAANIAE

-329 YRQKAFDLYEK
+329 YRQKAFALYEN

-376 AIIALLLAMLA
+376 AIIALFLAMLA
-387 TILIMLNVRNRRE
+387 TILIMLNVKNRRE
-400 AKIKLMRLEHEA
+400 AKIKLMQLEHEA

-486 IPEENTFSLY
+486 IPDENTFSLY
-496 TNLSSETA
+496 TNLSMEAA

-531 NTSMESIRA
+531 NTSIESIRA

-555 TAQFFNF
+555 AAQFFNF

>member
-1 MRCFIYTVIAAAV
+1 MRCFIYIAIAAAA

-30 NKILTQWDNLL
+30 KILTQWDNLL
-41 EKNPDAISDSLKSID
+41 EKNPDAISDSLNTIN

-86 SLINKV
+86 SLINRV

-104 NYIRALTYKGIV
+104 NHIRALTYKGIV
-116 RIRMGITD
+116 RTRMGVTD
-124 STVYEPLKKAAHI
+124 STVYEPLKKADHI

-145 PATGYILH
+145 PAIGYILH

-160 YHNGNFELA
+160 YYNGNFELA

-180 KLKNDSS
+180 KLKNDSL

-195 IYWNKMRQTDFDAGR
+195 IYWNEMRQTDFDAGK
-210 KYMDTLSL
+210 KYVDTLSL
-218 FFDKIPDKNHLILNA
+218 FFDKIPNRNHLVLNA
-233 QSVYYEAIKEFEKA
+233 QSVYYEATKEFEKA

-252 KLLSLTRWS
+252 KLLTLTKS
-261 PKEDIDFSSLY
+261 QKEDIDFSSLY
-272 YAISTKYSTMNQ
+272 FAVSDRYNTLNQ

-293 IAIENVVDENKKEN
+293 IAIENIVDEANKGN
-307 YLFYDNVANIAE
+307 YLLYENVANIAE

-387 TILIMLNVRNRRE
+387 TILIMLNVKNRRE

-435 YGHISNRLT
+435 YGYISNRLT

-486 IPEENTFSLY
+486 IPDENTFSLY
-496 TNLSSETA
+496 TNLSMEAA

-531 NTSMESIRA
+531 NTSIESIRA

-555 TAQFFNF
+555 TTQFFNL

>member
-1 MRCFIYTVIAAAV
+1 MRYFIFIAVAAAT

-30 NKILTQWDNLL
+30 KILTQWDNLL
-41 EKNPDAISDSLKSID
+41 EKNPNAISDSLKTID

-73 ISDDKTYFEFTSD
+73 ISDDKTYFEFRND
-86 SLINKV
+86 SLINRV

-116 RIRMGITD
+116 RTRMGVTD
-124 STVYEPLKKAAHI
+124 STVYEPLKKADHI

-145 PATGYILH
+145 PAIGYILH

-160 YHNGNFELA
+160 FNNASYVLA
-169 GKYFQESLHNA
+169 DKYFQESLHNA
-180 KLKNDSS
+180 KLKKDST

-195 IYWNKMRQTDFDAGR
+195 IYWNEMAQSDFDAGK
-210 KYMDTLSL
+210 KYVDTLSL
-218 FFDKIPDKNHLILNA
+218 FFDEIPDKNYLILNA
-233 QSVYYEAIKEFEKA
+233 QSVYYEATKEFEKA

-252 KLLSLTRWS
+252 KLLTLTKS
-261 PKEDIDFSSLY
+261 QKEDIDFSSLY
-272 YAISTKYSTMNQ
+272 FAVSDRYNTLNQ

-293 IAIENVVDENKKEN
+293 IAIENIVDEANKGN
-307 YLFYDNVANIAE
+307 YLLYENVANIAE

-363 NIALRS
+363 NIALKS

-387 TILIMLNVRNRRE
+387 TILIMLNVKNRRE

-486 IPEENTFSLY
+486 IPDENTFSLY
-496 TNLSSETA
+496 TNLSMEAA

-531 NTSMESIRA
+531 NTSIESIRA
-540 RKSQLKKKLTENGID
+540 RKSQLKKKMVENGID
-555 TAQFFNF
+555 TAQFFNL

>member
-1 MRCFIYTVIAAAV
+1 MRYCIFIAVAAAT

-30 NKILTQWDNLL
+30 KILTQWDNLL
-41 EKNPDAISDSLKSID
+41 ENNPEAVSDSLKTID

-73 ISDDKTYFEFTSD
+73 ISDDKTYFEFRND
-86 SLINKV
+86 SLINRV

-116 RIRMGITD
+116 RTRMGITD
-124 STVYEPLKKAAHI
+124 STVYEPLKKADHI

-153 YFLGNTH
+153 YFMGNTH
-160 YHNGNFELA
+160 YYNGNFELA

-180 KLKNDSS
+180 KLKNDSL

-195 IYWNKMRQTDFDAGR
+195 IYWNKMAQSDFDTGR
-210 KYMDTLSL
+210 KYLDSLSF
-218 FFDKIPDKNHLILNA
+218 FFDKITDKNYLILNA
-233 QSVYYEAIKEFEKA
+233 QSVYFEATKEFEKA

-252 KLLSLTRWS
+252 KLLTLTKS
-261 PKEDIDFSSLY
+261 QKEDIDFSSLY
-272 YAISTKYSTMNQ
+272 FAISTRYSTLNQ

-293 IAIENVVDENKKEN
+293 IAIESIVDENKKEN
-307 YLFYDNVANIAE
+307 YLFYDNVADIAE
-319 KQQNYLLANT
+319 KQQNYSLANT
-329 YRQKAFDLYEK
+329 YRQSAFTMYEK

-363 NIALRS
+363 NIALKS

-387 TILIMLNVRNRRE
+387 TILIMLNVKNRRE
-400 AKIKLMRLEHEA
+400 AKIKLMQLEHEA

-460 HPKIYENMHNILHTA
+460 HPKIYENMHSILHTA

-486 IPEENTFSLY
+486 IPDENTFSLY
-496 TNLSSETA
+496 TNLSKEAA

-531 NTSMESIRA
+531 NTSIESIRA

-555 TAQFFNF
+555 AAHFFNF

>member
-1 MRCFIYTVIAAAV
+1 MRCFIYIAIAAAA
-14 AVLFISCNE
+14 AVLFISCNG

-30 NKILTQWDNLL
+30 KILTQWDNLL
-41 EKNPDAISDSLKSID
+41 EKNPEAISDSLKTID
-56 PQTLSRENRAYY
+56 PQPLSRENRAYY

-86 SLINKV
+86 SLINRV

-116 RIRMGITD
+116 RTRMGVTD
-124 STVYEPLKKAAHI
+124 STVYEPLKKADHI

-153 YFLGNTH
+153 YFMGNTH
-160 YHNGNFELA
+160 YYNGNFELA

-180 KLKNDSS
+180 KLKNDSL

-195 IYWNKMRQTDFDAGR
+195 IYWNEMRQTDFDAGK
-210 KYMDTLSL
+210 KYVDTLSL

-233 QSVYYEAIKEFEKA
+233 QSVYYEATKEFEKA

-252 KLLSLTRWS
+252 KLLTLTKS
-261 PKEDIDFSSLY
+261 QKEDIDFSSLY
-272 YAISTKYSTMNQ
+272 FAVSDRYNTLNQ
-284 LDSAMLYGQ
+284 LDSAMFYGQ
-293 IAIENVVDENKKEN
+293 IALENIVDEANKGN
-307 YLFYDNVANIAE
+307 YLLYENVANIAE

-329 YRQKAFDLYEK
+329 YRQSAFTMYEK

-376 AIIALLLAMLA
+376 AIIALFLAMLA
-387 TILIMLNVRNRRE
+387 TILIMLNVKNRRE
-400 AKIKLMRLEHEA
+400 AKIKLMQLEHEA

-486 IPEENTFSLY
+486 IPDENTFSLY
-496 TNLSSETA
+496 TNLSIEAA

-514 LMLLVCK
+514 LMLLICK

-531 NTSMESIRA
+531 NTSIESIRA

-555 TAQFFNF
+555 TTQFFNF

>member
-1 MRCFIYTVIAAAV
+1 MRYFIFIAVAAAT
-14 AVLFISCNE
+14 AVLFISCNG

-30 NKILTQWDNLL
+30 KILTQWDNLL
-41 EKNPDAISDSLKSID
+41 EKNPEAVSDSLKTVD

-73 ISDDKTYFEFTSD
+73 ISDDKTYFEFRSD
-86 SLINKV
+86 SLINRV

-116 RIRMGITD
+116 RTRMGITD
-124 STVYEPLKKAAHI
+124 STVYEPLKKADHI

-153 YFLGNTH
+153 YFMGNTH
-160 YHNGNFELA
+160 YYNGNFELA

-180 KLKNDSS
+180 KLKNDSL

-195 IYWNKMRQTDFDAGR
+195 IYWNKMAQSDFDTGR
-210 KYMDTLSL
+210 KYLDSLSF
-218 FFDKIPDKNHLILNA
+218 FFDKITDKNYLILNA
-233 QSVYYEAIKEFEKA
+233 QSVYYEATKEFDKA
-247 LECDK
+247 LDCDK
-252 KLLSLTRWS
+252 KLLTLTKS
-261 PKEDIDFSSLY
+261 QKEDIDFSSLY
-272 YAISTKYSTMNQ
+272 FAISTRYSTLNQ

-293 IAIENVVDENKKEN
+293 IAIESIVDENKKEN
-307 YLFYDNVANIAE
+307 YLFYDNVADIAE
-319 KQQNYLLANT
+319 KQQNYSLANT
-329 YRQKAFDLYEK
+329 YRQSAFTMYEK

-363 NIALRS
+363 NIALKS

-387 TILIMLNVRNRRE
+387 TILIMLNVKNRRE
-400 AKIKLMRLEHEA
+400 AKIKLMQLEHEA

-460 HPKIYENMHNILHTA
+460 HPKIYENMHSILHTA

-486 IPEENTFSLY
+486 IPDENTFSLY
-496 TNLSSETA
+496 TNLSKEAA

-531 NTSMESIRA
+531 NTSIESIRA
-540 RKSQLKKKLTENGID
+540 RKSQLKKKMTENGID

>member
-1 MRCFIYTVIAAAV
+1 MRCFIYIAIAAAA

-30 NKILTQWDNLL
+30 KILTQWDNLL
-41 EKNPDAISDSLKSID
+41 EKNPDAISDSLNIIN

-86 SLINKV
+86 SLINRV

-116 RIRMGITD
+116 RTRMGVTD
-124 STVYEPLKKAAHI
+124 STVYEPLKKADHI

-145 PATGYILH
+145 PAIGYILH

-160 YHNGNFELA
+160 FNNASYVLA
-169 GKYFQESLHNA
+169 DKYFQESLHNA
-180 KLKNDSS
+180 KLKKDST

-195 IYWNKMRQTDFDAGR
+195 IYWNEMAQSDFDAGK
-210 KYMDTLSL
+210 KYVDTLSL
-218 FFDKIPDKNHLILNA
+218 FFDEIPDKNYLILNA
-233 QSVYYEAIKEFEKA
+233 QSVYYEATKEFEKA

-252 KLLSLTRWS
+252 KLLTLTKS
-261 PKEDIDFSSLY
+261 QKEDIDFSSLY
-272 YAISTKYSTMNQ
+272 FAVSDRYNTLNQ

-293 IAIENVVDENKKEN
+293 IAIESIVDENKKEN

-363 NIALRS
+363 NIALKS

-387 TILIMLNVRNRRE
+387 TILIMLNVKNRRE
-400 AKIKLMRLEHEA
+400 AKIKLMQLEHEA

-435 YGHISNRLT
+435 YGYISNRLT

-486 IPEENTFSLY
+486 IPDENTFSLY
-496 TNLSSETA
+496 TNLSMEAA

-531 NTSMESIRA
+531 NTSIESIRA

-555 TAQFFNF
+555 AAQFF